1 MPKGYLVA
9 HIKVHD
15 KEGFEKFKAM
25 AGPVIGEY
33 GGIVLARDPN
43 PEAREGDT
51 LGLCIVIE
59 FESVERA
66 RAFYESEQYTAAR
79 VVREAAS
86 NTHLVLVEGV

>member
-1 MPKGYLVA
+1 MSKGYLVG

-43 PEAREGDT
+43 PEAREGDVEYPS
-51 LGLCIVIE
+51 GADRRRVMEPAVGIE
-59 FESVERA
+59 P
-66 RAFYESEQYTAAR
+66 T
-79 VVREAAS
+79 
-86 NTHLVLVEGV
+86 TC

>member
-1 MPKGYLVA
+1 MPKGYLVG

-25 AGPVIGEY
+25 AGPVIDEY
-33 GGIVLARDPN
+33 GGTVLARDPN
-43 PEAREGDT
+43 PEAREGNT

-59 FESVERA
+59 FDSVERA

-79 VVREAAS
+79 IVRETAS
-86 NTHLVLVEGV
+86 STHLVLIEGV

>member
-33 GGIVLARDPN
+33 GGTVLARDPS
-43 PEAREGDT
+43 PESREGGP

-59 FESVERA
+59 FDSVERA

-86 NTHLVLVEGV
+86 NTHLVLIEGV

>member
-1 MPKGYLVA
+1 
-9 HIKVHD
+9 
-15 KEGFEKFKAM
+15 M

-33 GGIVLARDPN
+33 GGTVLARDPS
-43 PEAREGDT
+43 PESREGGP

-59 FESVERA
+59 FESMERA

-86 NTHLVLVEGV
+86 NTHLVLMEGV